1 MRLVLATALV
11 LVSGSAFASSIT
23 VINSTHQ
30 SGASILSKSCASCP
44 TAEAPKS
51 KEAAYQVPDLPAG
64 TQKTEI
70 VEINGEKK
78 LARTEA
84 WLGGSPVIHVSK
96 LPHWMAEEK
105 AIAELHPTTNG
116 STEAQIATAE
126 TSSDGIDIDATTS
139 AVKTIGGADV
149 RITEASLAPKP
160 LALDTFDLRT
170 NRP

>member
-11 LVSGSAFASSIT
+11 FASGSAFASSIT

-30 SGASILSKSCASCP
+30 TGVSIVTKTCANCPAAVARKS
-44 TAEAPKS
+44 E
-51 KEAAYQVPDLPAG
+51 EAAYTVPDLPAG

-70 VEINGEKK
+70 IEINGEKK

-96 LPHWMAEEK
+96 LPAWMAKEK

-116 STEAQIATAE
+116 STETQIAAAE
-126 TSSDGIDIDATTS
+126 ASGDGIDTGAMTS
-139 AVKTIGGADV
+139 AVKTIGEAEV
-149 RITEASLAPKP
+149 AITEASLAPKP
-160 LALDTFDLRT
+160 LSLDTFELRT
-170 NRP
+170 NRF